1 MAEKLITLGKK
12 NTPASMNRAAQIF
25 YRPQILMPKLFGE
38 LRERYATR
46 AGGYTRVLLTE
57 SPKED
62 QARSAILELVDGPK
76 DMRYNLTA
84 RTMAKD
90 IRDGAAQH
98 SPITLRNI
106 AKVTRFRKDG
116 MEQLE
121 KLAEQLVIDASPEK
135 EESMVKVPEKKRVYP
150 EPDAV
155 FGKERRRYGLPWA
168 SRTAIGRGA

>member
-1 MAEKLITLGKK
+1 MIL
-12 NTPASMNRAAQIF
+12 Q
-25 YRPQILMPKLFGE
+25 RPQILVPKLFGE

-46 AGGYTRVLLTE
+46 AGGYTRVLLIE

-90 IRDGAAQH
+90 IREGSSHTDYTQ
-98 SPITLRNI
+98 LNI

-116 MEQLE
+116 MEELE
-121 KLAEQLVIDASPEK
+121 KLAEKLVIDADPET
-135 EESMVKVPEKKRVYP
+135 EEKRIQVPEKKKVYP
-150 EPDAV
+150 EPGLV
-155 FGKERRRYGLPWA
+155 FGKDRLRYGLAWA
-168 SRTAIGRGA
+168 SRRSLQGSKMQHKPTSW